1 MRIGLDFGTT
11 NTVAA
16 VIGQDGAPIVLP
28 LDVASPTPRMP
39 GASTWALIALILL
52 AFMIQLLH
60 AGSVAGPDI
69 DALSKAGNVGYL
81 VSGQ

>member
-1 MRIGLDFGTT
+1 MQTDTPT
-11 NTVAA
+11 
-16 VIGQDGAPIVLP
+16 
-28 LDVASPTPRMP
+28 ASPTPRMP

-69 DALSKAGNVGYL
+69 DALSKAGNVG
-81 VSGQ
+81 